1 MAGDRFTCPLLNVKL
16 SKRKMQGKDGV
27 GAKDQ
32 VEHSSAFFDDV

>member
-1 MAGDRFTCPLLNVKL
+1 MAGDRFTCPLLKL